1 MHARVW
7 HQARH
12 HAISEK
18 QGVTP
23 QRARIIFSQLKYHRF
38 MEPNSEANNLASP
51 SQLTRRG
58 FIALAA
64 SAASCTAAPPL
75 SSQPIA
81 RRVPEPASLRSN
93 SPSAAP
99 GAPGAPES
107 SGPSPRNPDL
117 PLNSNFSRSAGV
129 TFTRVPVN
137 GKYIALTF
145 DDGPHP
151 SNTPRLLNI
160 LRERNVKATF
170 YVIGRSVN
178 LYPQILRQT
187 VDDGHEIGNHTQ
199 THPLLSKLSDSAVLN
214 ELRRCRESVAQASGA
229 TMRTMRPPY
238 GGLLLRQREMVHAE
252 FGYPTILW
260 SVDPLDWKRPGASV
274 VSSRL
279 INGTNDGG
287 ILLAHDIHA
296 PTIDAMPATIDTLLR
311 RGFKF
316 VTVSQLIAMKSE
328 ASAAHVT
335 PAPANS

>member
-1 MHARVW
+1 
-7 HQARH
+7 
-12 HAISEK
+12 
-18 QGVTP
+18 
-23 QRARIIFSQLKYHRF
+23 
-38 MEPNSEANNLASP
+38 MEPLSETNTPSA

-75 SSQPIA
+75 ASKPTP
-81 RRVPEPASLRSN
+81 RRVPPPASTEARQN
-93 SPSAAP
+93 F
-99 GAPGAPES
+99 
-107 SGPSPRNPDL
+107 GPVPRNPDL
-117 PLNSNFSRSAGV
+117 PLNSQFSRSAGV

-151 SNTPRLLNI
+151 SNTPRLLSI

-187 VDDGHEIGNHTQ
+187 VAEGHEIGNHSQ
-199 THPLLSKLSDSAVLN
+199 THRLLSKLSDSEVIN
-214 ELRRCRESVAQASGA
+214 ELRRCRESVLQASGA

-238 GGLLLRQREMVHAE
+238 GGLLQRQREMVHAE

-260 SVDPLDWKRPGASV
+260 SCDPLDWKRPGVGV

-279 INGTNDGG
+279 INGASDGG

-296 PTIDAMPATIDTLLR
+296 PTIDAVPATIDSLLR

-316 VTVSQLIAMKSE
+316 VTVSQLIAMKTE
-328 ASAAHVT
+328 APVAHVS